1 MRLAFKPLGALGLG
15 IDGESVGQAFQPFLC
30 TGPGHG
36 RYDELTR
43 YLRRKAVKK
52 AFRRLYSGEGGLKS
66 RKRDIILD
74 EYESAWSR
82 GHSAYDLSLG
92 CQRPEPWIHGEH
104 KFLAD
109 RAGVPRFRSVMLA
122 AVLRMLRPR
131 RVLEVGCGN
140 GVNLL
145 LIANAFPEIEFCGLD
160 LTEAGV
166 RMARE
171 VQVNQFLPAALAA
184 YAPEPQ
190 IDPAAFRRID
200 FRQGDAVHMPFETGA
215 FDLVFTVLSVEQMER
230 VRHQALA
237 EIARVSRGHVL
248 NLEPFR
254 EANKTW
260 WRRMH
265 VWVRDYFKGSVADL
279 PRYGLE
285 PLWATMDFPQE
296 LQLGAALVLSRKGDS
311 MNSNPD
317 TQHR

>member
-109 RAGVPRFRSVMLA
+109 RAGVPRFRSVIIT
-122 AVLRMLRPR
+122 
-131 RVLEVGCGN
+131 G
-140 GVNLL
+140 
-145 LIANAFPEIEFCGLD
+145 ANALCF
-160 LTEAGV
+160 
-166 RMARE
+166 
-171 VQVNQFLPAALAA
+171 
-184 YAPEPQ
+184 
-190 IDPAAFRRID
+190 
-200 FRQGDAVHMPFETGA
+200 
-215 FDLVFTVLSVEQMER
+215 
-230 VRHQALA
+230 
-237 EIARVSRGHVL
+237 
-248 NLEPFR
+248 
-254 EANKTW
+254 
-260 WRRMH
+260 
-265 VWVRDYFKGSVADL
+265 
-279 PRYGLE
+279 
-285 PLWATMDFPQE
+285 
-296 LQLGAALVLSRKGDS
+296 SRKRNQHANLGNKFLRTRGCKRSS
-311 MNSNPD
+311 MRLPQVIFINNLNMLHD
-317 TQHR
+317 